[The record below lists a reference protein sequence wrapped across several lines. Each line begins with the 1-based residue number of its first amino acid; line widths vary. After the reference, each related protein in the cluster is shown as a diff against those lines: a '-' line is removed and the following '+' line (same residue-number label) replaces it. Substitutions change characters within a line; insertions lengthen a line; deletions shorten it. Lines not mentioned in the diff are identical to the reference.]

1 MAKTVLQEIVYEQSS
16 IIHLSQPLEN
26 LLQAVIRIKM
36 GCFVQID
43 DSGRHWLLRRLSHTA
58 HRMLKQETV
67 LSRPAF
73 VFENEWDVLKRQ
85 SYECLSEI
93 R

>member
-1 MAKTVLQEIVYEQSS
+1 
-16 IIHLSQPLEN
+16 
-26 LLQAVIRIKM
+26 M

-67 LSRPAF
+67 LSRPEF
-73 VFENEWDVLKRQ
+73 VFENEWDVLKRGG
-85 SYECLSEI
+85 YECLSKTVGSDELFKVYQI
-93 R
+93 LVSFF